1 MFLLY
6 HIMNGDT
13 TMTREIIKSTIV
25 TVRLPEKLVKQM
37 DDKINKDRLAVQNRT
52 HCVEQALTQFL
63 NKEVKA

>member
-1 MFLLY
+1 
-6 HIMNGDT
+6 
-13 TMTREIIKSTIV
+13 MTREIIKSTIV

-63 NKEVKA
+63 NNEVKQ